1 MNDEEIAWVE
11 RGFTKLQEH
20 IDDLE
25 STLGE
30 QVREL
35 QDKIQAL
42 SRRVY
47 QLEQG

>member
-1 MNDEEIAWVE
+1 MSDESTEWIE

-25 STLGE
+25 GTLGE

-42 SRRVY
+42 SRRIY